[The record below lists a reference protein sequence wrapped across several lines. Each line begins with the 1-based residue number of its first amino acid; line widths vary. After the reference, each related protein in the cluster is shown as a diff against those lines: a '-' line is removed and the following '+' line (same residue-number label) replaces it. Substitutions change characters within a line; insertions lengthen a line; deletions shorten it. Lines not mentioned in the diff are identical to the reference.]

1 MENETTKKIRI
12 MIIEISYKA
21 KCKHCKYWNTSMN
34 PKTKKIQSICE
45 FHQSFIR
52 KDDLACD
59 KFEL

>member
-1 MENETTKKIRI
+1 
-12 MIIEISYKA
+12 MITEIIYKA

-59 KFEL
+59 KFKL